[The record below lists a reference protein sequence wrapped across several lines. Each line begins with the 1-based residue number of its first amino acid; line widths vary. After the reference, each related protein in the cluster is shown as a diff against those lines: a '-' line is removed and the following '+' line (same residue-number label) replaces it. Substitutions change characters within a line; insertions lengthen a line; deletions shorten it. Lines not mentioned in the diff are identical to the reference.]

1 MLAGCGATVHDRGYQ
16 FINRLLCSKI
26 IGAPGICRALF
37 GYRYAFARVSM
48 DGDRGASL
56 IASAP
61 SHMLLALIDFL
72 KREQRELA

>member
-1 MLAGCGATVHDRGYQ
+1 
-16 FINRLLCSKI
+16 
-26 IGAPGICRALF
+26 
-37 GYRYAFARVSM
+37 M